1 VDHLR
6 PEEHMAQVKYYG
18 QIRSII
24 GLSSEEITADNL
36 KSLLSVIQKRYGK
49 IAYKEAKRSLIVVD
63 KLGLR
68 KGLNIALNSD
78 SEVRF
83 YPICS
88 GG

>member
-1 VDHLR
+1 
-6 PEEHMAQVKYYG
+6 MAHVKYYG

-36 KSLLSVIQKRYGK
+36 KSLLSVIQKRYGM
-49 IAYKEAKRSLIVVD
+49 AVYKEAKRSLIVVD
-63 KLGLR
+63 KLGLH

-78 SEVRF
+78 SIVCF